1 MVKGRFGL
9 DDGRTQEDDRRV
21 IVTPLPWRGG
31 IQPDIRNDGRSLRV
45 SAHPI
50 DGLVSLSLWRDD
62 ACIATHQMGATDVSG
77 LISLLADSLGVLME
91 ADGRG
96 AASA

>member
-1 MVKGRFGL
+1 V
-9 DDGRTQEDDRRV
+9 V

-31 IQPDIRNDGRSLRV
+31 VQPDLRNEGRALRV
-45 SAHPI
+45 SAHPT

-77 LISLLADSLGVLME
+77 LISLLADSLGVLI
-91 ADGRG
+91 DVDDRS
-96 AASA
+96 AATA